1 MSSSSP
7 LVPRREFLKKSA
19 LGLAG
24 LSLASSE
31 LFGIGT
37 GDKKPNILLIM
48 SDEHNPHI
56 TGAYGNKVVQ
66 TPNMDALA
74 AGGVTFDTHYCNS
87 PLCVPS
93 RASFTSCK
101 YPSRVSTWSNSC
113 ELPKAD
119 IPSLPRAVTAAGY
132 DSFLCGKM
140 HYDYTRRYGFTEIG
154 GNFND
159 NFKTGKGKRRPA
171 TATTTT
177 EISSRFNQF
186 HPGDKNGVLEHDRKV
201 TAGTLDFLSKRQASD
216 KPFFLLVGYLA
227 PHFPL
232 IVPES
237 YYEKY
242 KGKVDMPNIPAG
254 FFDTLPLNYKLL
266 RAGFEEIGVPDKTVL
281 TGRELYHGMVDWID
295 GEIGKVLGK
304 LRENKELADNTIII
318 YTSDHGENMGE
329 HGMWWKSCM
338 YEQASRVPLIFNF
351 PQRWAG
357 GQRRSGASGH
367 VDLVKTVVE
376 LAGGTPEADWNGDS
390 MVGRLDDPNH
400 AWKDYAVS
408 EYYAENIGAGYTM
421 SRSGNW
427 KYTYHAKIDDAHP
440 AQRQLFDLS
449 TDPGEF
455 INLADRPENAQRV
468 ADMHAR
474 MLKEVGATDFDA
486 TEMRARSELAAGYH
500 RTDKKPGKE
509 KAEAG

>member
-1 MSSSSP
+1 MSSPTP
-7 LVPRREFLKKSA
+7 LLPRREFLKKSA

-24 LSLASSE
+24 LTLASGE
-31 LFGIGT
+31 LFGADPGAP
-37 GDKKPNILLIM
+37 KPNILLIM
-48 SDEHNPHI
+48 SDEHNPHV

-74 AGGVTFDTHYCNS
+74 AGGVTFDGHYCNS

-113 ELPKAD
+113 ELPTAD
-119 IPSLPRAVTAAGY
+119 IPSLPRMMNAAGY
-132 DSFLCGKM
+132 ESFLCGKM

-159 NFKTGKGKRRPA
+159 NFKTGKGKRRA
-171 TATTTT
+171 ANQTT
-177 EISSRFNQF
+177 ETEVSNRFAQF
-186 HPGDKNGVLEHDRKV
+186 HPGPKNPVLEHDKKV
-201 TAGTLDFLSKRQASD
+201 TAGTLDFLSKRQATD
-216 KPFFLLVGYLA
+216 KPFFLLAGYLA

-232 IVPES
+232 VVPEE

-242 KGKVDMPNIPAG
+242 KGKVDMPTIPPG

-266 RAGFEEIGVPDKTVL
+266 RAGFEELNVPEQTVQ
-281 TGRELYHGMVDWID
+281 TGRELYYGMVDWID
-295 GEIGKVLGK
+295 NEIGKVLAK
-304 LRENKELADNTIII
+304 LRENQELADNTIII

-338 YEQASRVPLIFNF
+338 YEQASRVPLIVNY
-351 PQRWAG
+351 PKRWAG

-367 VDLVKTVVE
+367 VDLVQTVVD
-376 LAGGTPEADWNGDS
+376 LGGGKTPADWNGDS
-390 MVGRLDDPNH
+390 MVGRLDDPHH

-427 KYTYHAKIDDAHP
+427 KYTYHAQIDATHP
-440 AQRQLFDLS
+440 AERQLFDLS

-455 INLADRPENAQRV
+455 TNLADRPEHAQRI
-468 ADMHAR
+468 ADMHQR
-474 MLKEVGATDFDA
+474 MLAEVRATDFNA
-486 TEMRARSELAAGYH
+486 TEQKARKELAYGYH